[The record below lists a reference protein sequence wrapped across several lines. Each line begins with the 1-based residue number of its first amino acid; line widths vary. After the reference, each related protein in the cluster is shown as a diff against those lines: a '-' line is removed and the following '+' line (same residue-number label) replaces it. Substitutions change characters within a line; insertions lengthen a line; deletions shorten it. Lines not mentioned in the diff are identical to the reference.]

1 MLPVEP
7 PLQAGLVLVV
17 VRVIGAIVKLKQAGG
32 ATLPQRSVT
41 EPTAVPR
48 QSENVPPVVMAGEM
62 VTVTVLP

>member
-7 PLQAGLVLVV
+7 PLQAGFVVVLV
-17 VRVIGAIVKLKQAGG
+17 RVMGAIVKLKHAGG

-48 QSENVPPVVMAGEM
+48 QKENVPPVRMAGEI